1 MNIVNVVNY
10 EGLYCVTDEGDIFSL
25 KRGVKL
31 KPYLEKSGYMS
42 VVLNKNGE
50 KHTYRVHTIVFNS
63 FY

>member
-31 KPYLEKSGYMS
+31 KPHLEK
-42 VVLNKNGE
+42 VD
-50 KHTYRVHTIVFNS
+50 I
-63 FY
+63 